1 MACPITNKR
10 LGLGLGKLRY
20 HTGGPGGLPPG
31 LGFGLGVGSGKFRY
45 RTGGPGG
52 LLPGLR
58 LSMLRYP
65 TRGPEACIR
74 GSGNLSPG

>member
-1 MACPITNKR
+1 MPP
-10 LGLGLGKLRY
+10 GSGFGLGKFRY
-20 HTGGPGGLPPG
+20 RTGGPGGLPPG
-31 LGFGLGVGSGKFRY
+31 LGFGLGKFRY

-52 LLPGLR
+52 LLPGLG